1 MYKQDNNKVIKHV
14 LFKLVHSDLKVYSE
28 LNPMTN
34 NLRYLNSVQIDE
46 ETAFLLVMTLN
57 YKKQKNILVT

>member
-1 MYKQDNNKVIKHV
+1 
-14 LFKLVHSDLKVYSE
+14 
-28 LNPMTN
+28 MTN

>member
-1 MYKQDNNKVIKHV
+1 
-14 LFKLVHSDLKVYSE
+14 
-28 LNPMTN
+28 MTN

-57 YKKQKNILVT
+57 YKKQKNILVTWNTSDKVTHKQNNKAQPVKYKCIFKQ